1 VLDEEAVSR
10 AAFELVFAFDE
21 VVTQHGHKEAVTVQQ
36 VKQNCE
42 MESHEEKLHKLII
55 QSKINDTKD
64 VMKKKAQEIGDR
76 QRHEA
81 AGGGMGG
88 GGRYG
93 GGGMGMGGPGGPVG
107 GGGGAGMGMGMG
119 GGGGAAG
126 GGGPS
131 MMPTAGSLGFGGGGG
146 ASGGGGGGGGLGGA
160 PRAKGMQLGRK
171 AGAGSILE
179 SLAKEEGVS
188 AAELAGPGAG
198 GGGGGGG
205 GMGAAGGALGG
216 ALGRGGGGSM
226 GGPPS
231 SEPVSV
237 SVEERLTV
245 ALSRQGGV
253 ESAEV
258 NGTLTLALSADA
270 PAESSH
276 LRLSVDTAAGAAAGF
291 AFKTHPNI
299 DKAAFA
305 SDQLLQLKDPA
316 RPFPTGSE
324 LGVLKWRRQAA
335 RGAAGAD
342 ALAPLSV
349 TCWPSVSG
357 HETYVNL
364 EYESSAPFDLR
375 ELTIAV
381 PVPGATAGAPQ
392 VNQCD
397 GAWRYDPRARA
408 LIWSVALVDESN
420 KSGSLEFVMQ
430 STDADGLFPIE
441 ASFSAAKTLC
451 AVEVGGAV
459 NVETGKGV
467 KFALRRGLQTDGYHV
482 A

>member
-1 VLDEEAVSR
+1 M
-10 AAFELVFAFDE
+10 FAFDE

-42 MESHEEKLHKLII
+42 MESHEEKLHKMII
-55 QSKINDTKD
+55 ASKVQDTRD
-64 VMKKKAQEIGDR
+64 VMKRRAQEIGDR
-76 QRHEA
+76 QRAEA
-81 AGGGMGG
+81 AA
-88 GGRYG
+88 
-93 GGGMGMGGPGGPVG
+93 VA
-107 GGGGAGMGMGMG
+107 GGGAGGVASMGRYGAGGPGMGMG
-119 GGGGAAG
+119 GGGPGAG
-126 GGGPS
+126 GGGGGGMGGPS
-131 MMPTAGSLGFGGGGG
+131 MMPTAGSLGVGG
-146 ASGGGGGGGGLGGA
+146 SGGGGGGAGGFGGAQAARGA

-171 AGAGSILE
+171 AGAGGSILE

-188 AAELAGPGAG
+188 AAELASGGGAGAG

-205 GMGAAGGALGG
+205 AAASLAGGRGAGGAFG
-216 ALGRGGGGSM
+216 A
-226 GGPPS
+226 PS
-231 SEPVSV
+231 SSDPVTISI
-237 SVEERLTV
+237 EERLTV
-245 ALSRQGGV
+245 ALGREGGV

-270 PAESSH
+270 PPESAH
-276 LRLSVDTAAGAAAGF
+276 LRLTVDTSSGASQGF
-291 AFKTHPNI
+291 QFKTHPNI

-305 SDQLLQLKDPA
+305 SDATLQLKDPS

-324 LGVLKWRRQAA
+324 LGVLKWRRQAG
-335 RGAAGAD
+335 RGDDGA

-375 ELTIAV
+375 EVTIAV
-381 PVPGATAGAPQ
+381 PVPGATGGAPQ

-408 LIWSVALVDESN
+408 LLWTVALVDESN
-420 KSGSLEFVMQ
+420 RSGSLELVVQ
-430 STDADGLFPIE
+430 STDTDALFPIE

-451 AVEVGGAV
+451 DVQVGGAV
-459 NVETGKGV
+459 NAGSGAPV

>member
-1 VLDEEAVSR
+1 LDEDSVSR
-10 AAFELVFAFDE
+10 AAFDLVFAFDE

-42 MESHEEKLHKLII
+42 MESHEEKLHRMII
-55 QSKINDTKD
+55 QSKISDTKD
-64 VMKKKAQEIGDR
+64 LMRRKAQEIGDR
-76 QRHEA
+76 QRAEA
-81 AGGGMGG
+81 AGGGAGAHG
-88 GGRYG
+88 VGRYG
-93 GGGMGMGGPGGPVG
+93 AGGPGMGMGGPGG
-107 GGGGAGMGMGMG
+107 MGGMG
-119 GGGGAAG
+119 GMGGPG
-126 GGGPS
+126 GPGGPGMGGPS
-131 MMPTAGSLGFGGGGG
+131 MMPTAGSLGVGGGGGG
-146 ASGGGGGGGGLGGA
+146 ASAGGYGGGGGAGAGA

-171 AGAGSILE
+171 AGAGSSILE

-188 AAELAGPGAG
+188 AAELGAG
-198 GGGGGGG
+198 GAGAAGA
-205 GMGAAGGALGG
+205 GAAGGGAAAALAGAGGRPGGFGG
-216 ALGRGGGGSM
+216 A
-226 GGPPS
+226 PS
-231 SEPVSV
+231 SDPVSL

-245 ALSRQGGV
+245 TLGRQGGV

-270 PAESSH
+270 PPESAH
-276 LRLSVDTAAGAAAGF
+276 LRLAVDTSAGAAQGF
-291 AFKTHPNI
+291 QFKTHPNI
-299 DKAAFA
+299 DKQAFA
-305 SDQLLQLKDPA
+305 SESALQLKDPS

-335 RGAAGAD
+335 RGAADAD

-357 HETYVNL
+357 TETYVNL

-381 PVPGATAGAPQ
+381 PVPGAVAGAPQ

-397 GAWRYDPRARA
+397 GAWRYDARARA
-408 LIWSVALVDESN
+408 LLWTIALVDETN

-430 STDADGLFPIE
+430 STDADALFPIE
-441 ASFSAAKTLC
+441 ASFGAGKTLC
-451 AVEVGGAV
+451 PVEVQGVV
-459 NVETGKGV
+459 NAESGKAV
-467 KFALRRGLQTDGYHV
+467 KFALRRGLATEGYHV